1 MMTRWNP
8 GYLFSLPLY
17 LLICALPG
25 TLSAGIVINELYY
38 DHPGTDTGWEYVE
51 LYNNGLEP
59 VELSPYRLE
68 FIDGATGS
76 SRLLW
81 EGVSGSV
88 LYAGERLLVR
98 GESVE
103 SAGETLLGS
112 IENGPDAV
120 RLVSGAGTADLV
132 GYGETFYCEGEP
144 APDVQAGV
152 SLSRKPDGYDTDLN
166 SSDFTPAGPTPG
178 RPNFFTHDLE
188 LIPGAA
194 PLPCGGESFTIEFL
208 LVNRGLDHFT
218 DMVLLVASTDAS
230 SREGVIDID
239 IAPSESKEAVLE
251 LPFSPSVCFP
261 LDARIESARDE
272 NGRNDTVMVPLC
284 SSPGDLV
291 VSEIMYRPLSGGSE
305 WIEIASRAAATLSL
319 GGWWVSDATGTRR
332 LISEDDMPISP
343 GGFVVLVQDSN
354 LFLHDHPYCP
364 AAIVEPEGGWPWLN
378 DADDG
383 TRADMVTLYDPED
396 RIVERIEYR
405 DLVGEERGRSIER
418 FSADVCSSFPG
429 GLWHR
434 CSSPSGST
442 PGIDNSNRIPRV
454 PQAGKVEAVPNP
466 FSPERDKR
474 VKIWGMAALG
484 ETGLLVRIF
493 DIEGREVARLF
504 GEEGGARAF
513 SCEWDGRTADGRDS
527 PTGLY
532 ICAVEFITPGGG
544 VCRREK
550 RCIALYRS
558 R

>member
-1 MMTRWNP
+1 MTRWDP

-17 LLICALPG
+17 LLICALPD

-38 DHPGTDTGWEYVE
+38 DHPGADTGWEYVE
-51 LYNNGLEP
+51 LYNNGPEP
-59 VELSPYRLE
+59 VDLFPYRLE

-81 EGVSGSV
+81 EGASGSV
-88 LYAGERLLVR
+88 LYAWERLLVR
-98 GESVE
+98 GDNVE
-103 SAGETLLGS
+103 GEGETLLGS

-120 RLVSGAGTADLV
+120 RLVSGAGTADVV
-132 GYGETFYCEGEP
+132 GYGETFYCEGKP

-194 PLPCGGESFTIEFL
+194 PLPCTGESFTIEFL
-208 LVNRGLDHFT
+208 LVNRGLDRFT
-218 DMVLLVASTDAS
+218 DLVHLVASTGAS
-230 SREGVIDID
+230 SREGVIDVD
-239 IAPSESKEAVLE
+239 IAPSESIEAALE
-251 LPFSPSVCFP
+251 LPFALSACFS
-261 LDARIESARDE
+261 LDTRIESAWDE
-272 NGRNDTVMVPLC
+272 NGRNDTVSVPLC

-305 WIEIASRAAATLSL
+305 WLEIASRTAATPSL
-319 GGWWVSDATGTRR
+319 NGWCVSDATGTRR
-332 LISEDDMPISP
+332 LISEDDLPISP
-343 GGFVVLVQDSN
+343 AGFVVLVQDSN
-354 LFLHDHPYCP
+354 LFLRDHPYCP
-364 AAIVEPEGGWPWLN
+364 SAVVEPAGGWPWLN
-378 DADDG
+378 DGDDG
-383 TRADMVTLYDPED
+383 TRADMVTLYDPEG

-418 FSADVCSSFPG
+418 FSTDVCSSFPG

-442 PGIDNSNRIPRV
+442 PGADNSADILRV
-454 PQAGKVEAVPNP
+454 PQAGAVETAPNP

-474 VKIWGMAALG
+474 VKIWGMAAME
-484 ETGLLVRIF
+484 ETGLSVRIF

-504 GEEGGARAF
+504 AEEDGARAF
-513 SCEWDGRTADGRDS
+513 SCEWDGRASDGKDS

-532 ICAVEFITPGGG
+532 ICAVEFVTQGGG